1 MLYFS
6 VATDSPNHSAGL
18 VLPKLSFAHP
28 VVPLVQMFST
38 TILSVTAGG
47 IGLRRVLT
55 QGVLAVFGE
64 MADICTMGVAVVLYL
79 SPSRIGG
86 TAATGPASGLVT
98 DGS

>member
-6 VATDSPNHSAGL
+6 LSTDSQNHSAGL

-38 TILSVTAGG
+38 TSLSVTAGG
-47 IGLRRVLT
+47 IELRGVLT
-55 QGVLAVFGE
+55 RGILAVFGGN
-64 MADICTMGVAVVLYL
+64 ADICTMGVALYL
-79 SPSRIGG
+79 SPSRLGG
-86 TAATGPASGLVT
+86 TAATGPASGLAT